1 MKSIKITNIS
11 ALIICIVMLASC
23 EDLADINI
31 NPNSVTSMP
40 DQYLFT
46 NMCKYTVS
54 ESRQTIARS
63 QVFFCGTW
71 SHLYSSGYPEDRYR
85 INTDTDDESIVWQDL
100 YSTTSLGLAA
110 DLKKK
115 LGPEGEIPNAVKY
128 AMVDVVSFI
137 KILKINDLYG
147 DVPYNDAGRG
157 VEGIFLIKYDRQEFI
172 YKDIIDKL
180 G

>member
-1 MKSIKITNIS
+1 MKSIKIKRIS
-11 ALIICIVMLASC
+11 ALIIGIIVLVSC
-23 EDLADINI
+23 EDLADINN
-31 NPNSVTSMP
+31 NPNSLTSIP

-54 ESRQTIARS
+54 EARQLTARS

-115 LGPEGEIPNAVKY
+115 LGPEGGTPNPVKY
-128 AMVDVVSFI
+128 AMVDIVAFI
-137 KILKINDLYG
+137 KILKITDLFG
-147 DVPYNDAGRG
+147 DVPYTEAGRG
-157 VEGIFLIKYDRQEFI
+157 VEGILLP
-172 YKDIIDKL
+172 KL
-180 G
+180 LNS